1 MFQVHTPPN
10 EQTPLSVPAQPSA
23 VPNDFTS
30 VVMMMAQTLQAVQAQ
45 TQALTQLATVISQQQ
60 QQQQSL
66 QQQPQPQATAPPTPS
81 VAGTQS
87 ETKADSAGKLD
98 LKWLPA
104 MPLPAWRTWKD
115 RITEIHEYGVWLEA
129 FTSWVSVLHSS
140 FGPEIQ
146 EAVTRGPMASP
157 LTHEIMTVEQIQR
170 SQRVLHLLK
179 QAFAGFGRVESIAG
193 LLESVGGMQRA
204 SGYELLRRITEE
216 FSLQSR
222 NEALHY
228 RNQLLS
234 YQVPHGTN
242 LLETVRLVEVA
253 VNKYHRMLGASMPD
267 LRVLEADVYLLYLK
281 NVPEEVKTY
290 VQLHARNE
298 TVRGVKEA
306 IETYY
311 IRTRVIGDTAVSR
324 EGLHNMGNR
333 EGKGKG
339 GIPCGIC
346 GRTGHAAENCWD
358 AKPGKGKGK
367 KGKEGKGKSKNGAG
381 SSLPTPRSGESKA
394 GRECWNC
401 GEQGHLAHECK
412 KPKQE
417 NKGKGKKGKKG
428 KQRSLTQEDK
438 ESEAEPEGEVVMS
451 LRAGEHRISAMAERT
466 GARIAGVCSVKGQV
480 ETWLVDS
487 GATSHVMTRE
497 ALRRYEVVRV
507 HSTFPKLWSA
517 AEEQIPTYGL
527 VDLRVQ
533 FGRSRF
539 VVTDVIVAEVSFC
552 VLSSFALAQHD
563 WVTHLSRRAASLTR
577 APAKGQIRQKVP
589 LKMENRAWWAMAQL
603 KEKVPEHPDLPAL
616 LSEIGRARPEK
627 MEVDGSIRTVATVTV
642 CPKAQG
648 KTDAHDPK
656 LGENAH
662 LANPQHEVVGASE
675 AKKPPK
681 INACESAAVKSILRR
696 SNTCLDTSVPFH
708 YMLRVLRSDLNA
720 ATSLQVEP
728 GSSQHDVSNVG
739 PVLEQTN
746 LSECAFA
753 AVFQPPLISN
763 PTLNNTSLVV
773 EEKLHGLPQ
782 VVEVEPQ
789 SSPKLPEPSTA
800 SDSRGV
806 ERPTGG
812 SAEAEGLP
820 PEDLFEDDVDLEGKA
835 LDAHRARG
843 HFPFMR
849 ECVECR
855 ECKGMIPA
863 RSRRSK
869 AAEEHLGVA
878 ADFVF
883 FGRFVRIAL
892 FLALGTGMI
901 CAFRVEKSEAF
912 NITQT
917 VLAFKELGG
926 TGRSVEFLSDCDDYL
941 IKLVREASKRETFG
955 SKGVNFRPAPV
966 GRPQYK
972 GRIERMVR
980 TFKEGV
986 NVNWVQLEKALEA
999 KISYEAPLMSHMVR
1013 YVSRC
1018 QNIHNKMSDSGMSPL
1033 DRLREKCESPVPVTW
1048 PFGVIGF
1055 AKPCHPQRLPYR
1067 GKRLVSSVYLGPCAS
1082 VGSGC
1087 VCLPLEGDYENPRQ
1101 VDEFSVFRPAVPFAW
1116 SRAGIEPLA
1125 IPRPVRTASD
1135 GPRGDDA
1142 VESKKGLLKRR
1153 RENPEPVSVAEGT
1166 QDVEL
1171 TDIEDLA
1178 TEDKPRNLHEDFD
1191 DPMYSPS
1198 LPPEDNP
1205 SLDLPPLE
1213 LSQTGSAD
1221 SEKPDFMEVDGSLS
1235 VENFALKFGSLL
1247 SEPNDDDTVLKYWWD
1262 EQLHAFLSRQ
1272 DTWQLHDTLGATTAH
1287 DGRSFEIMFGG
1298 KKLEVLVPVCAWDEI
1313 TGLRLDRGQ
1322 LESGLRTEMQALEKL
1337 GVGLSLSEVE
1347 AVKLAKECGISI
1359 LSSRWV
1365 MTQKT
1370 DDICRCR
1377 LVVKD
1382 FKTKGES
1389 ALYEGWYS
1397 PTSSVEALRIA
1408 VAIASQRGC
1417 CLGTLD
1423 ISTAF
1428 MFASLD
1434 EGDTVLV
1441 RLPTNVLHQKQRV
1454 VTSLKKAMNG
1464 LRKAPLLWFK
1474 EVKDCLYAGG
1484 FSDTFE
1490 STVFRRSESNG
1501 DITLVVLYVDD
1512 VLIVASCEGVVLG
1525 IFELFERRYRVKR
1538 TGLLRHDEIGI
1549 IKFLG
1554 RVVYREHRGGKLRLG
1569 LCTNYAESLFAEWPE
1584 KLKMSDGLPSLEKL
1598 YRETELK
1605 EQAELTEDAKSRFR
1619 RTLGQL
1625 AWMSITRSD
1634 LAFPVSFLSR
1644 FQSSPN
1650 PPAESCLRAVLRWM
1664 KSRMTVVQEFPA
1676 GESSPEVLQAGCH
1689 KVLAYVDSSWS
1700 DPSVSGCLV
1709 MWFGCLIRSFS
1720 RKQEVP
1726 ALIKLTR
1733 I

>member
-1 MFQVHTPPN
+1 M
-10 EQTPLSVPAQPSA
+10 
-23 VPNDFTS
+23 
-30 VVMMMAQTLQAVQAQ
+30 
-45 TQALTQLATVISQQQ
+45 
-60 QQQQSL
+60 
-66 QQQPQPQATAPPTPS
+66 
-81 VAGTQS
+81 AGTHS

-367 KGKEGKGKSKNGAG
+367 KGKEGKGKSKKGAG
-381 SSLPTPRSGESKA
+381 SSPQTPRSGESKA

-563 WVTHLSRRAASLTR
+563 WVTHLSKRAASLTR
-577 APAKGQIRQKVP
+577 APVKGQIRQKVP

-648 KTDAHDPK
+648 KTDTHDPK

-696 SNTCLDTSVPFH
+696 SNTCLDSSLPFH
-708 YMLRVLRSDLNA
+708 YMLRVLRSDMSASKCLQDDRG
-720 ATSLQVEP
+720 SL
-728 GSSQHDVSNVG
+728 QHDVHEVG
-739 PVLEQTN
+739 PVLEQTT
-746 LSECAFA
+746 LKECASA
-753 AVFQPPLISN
+753 AVFQPSVTSN
-763 PTLNNTSLVV
+763 PILNNELAEADAFCKQSLFLKTCELEHEEPMAHVENSRSEDMFSTVSFQLEEPFSHTQQFGSIDDNTCSNSMFARVAMLQVDKTSFQPDMSRQTKRTVDRMVELSQTEPLHDIDVV
-773 EEKLHGLPQ
+773 SLAQAEDMSGCKPLTHVLQGLGSRSETNAWLRGLTEASQSESSEAKLRGLPQ
-782 VVEVEPQ
+782 VIDVEPQ
-789 SSPKLPEPSTA
+789 LPPSVVAEPSA
-800 SDSRGV
+800 SSDPQGL
-806 ERPTGG
+806 ERPSGG

-941 IKLVREASKRETFG
+941 IKLVREASKRENFG

-1408 VAIASQRGC
+1408 VAIASQRGY

-1490 STVFRRSESNG
+1490 STVFRRSETTG

-1538 TGLLRHDEIGI
+1538 TGLLRHDEIGT

-1625 AWMSITRSD
+1625 
-1634 LAFPVSFLSR
+1634 
-1644 FQSSPN
+1644 
-1650 PPAESCLRAVLRWM
+1650 
-1664 KSRMTVVQEFPA
+1664 VV
-1676 GESSPEVLQAGCH
+1676 C
-1689 KVLAYVDSSWS
+1689 
-1700 DPSVSGCLV
+1700 
-1709 MWFGCLIRSFS
+1709 
-1720 RKQEVP
+1720 
-1726 ALIKLTR
+1726 ALFCDG
-1733 I
+1733 

>member
-1 MFQVHTPPN
+1 M
-10 EQTPLSVPAQPSA
+10 
-23 VPNDFTS
+23 
-30 VVMMMAQTLQAVQAQ
+30 
-45 TQALTQLATVISQQQ
+45 
-60 QQQQSL
+60 
-66 QQQPQPQATAPPTPS
+66 
-81 VAGTQS
+81 
-87 ETKADSAGKLD
+87 
-98 LKWLPA
+98 
-104 MPLPAWRTWKD
+104 
-115 RITEIHEYGVWLEA
+115 
-129 FTSWVSVLHSS
+129 
-140 FGPEIQ
+140 
-146 EAVTRGPMASP
+146 
-157 LTHEIMTVEQIQR
+157 
-170 SQRVLHLLK
+170 
-179 QAFAGFGRVESIAG
+179 
-193 LLESVGGMQRA
+193 
-204 SGYELLRRITEE
+204 LLRT
-216 FSLQSR
+216 
-222 NEALHY
+222 
-228 RNQLLS
+228 
-234 YQVPHGTN
+234 
-242 LLETVRLVEVA
+242 
-253 VNKYHRMLGASMPD
+253 
-267 LRVLEADVYLLYLK
+267 
-281 NVPEEVKTY
+281 
-290 VQLHARNE
+290 
-298 TVRGVKEA
+298 
-306 IETYY
+306 
-311 IRTRVIGDTAVSR
+311 
-324 EGLHNMGNR
+324 
-333 EGKGKG
+333 
-339 GIPCGIC
+339 
-346 GRTGHAAENCWD
+346 
-358 AKPGKGKGK
+358 
-367 KGKEGKGKSKNGAG
+367 
-381 SSLPTPRSGESKA
+381 
-394 GRECWNC
+394 
-401 GEQGHLAHECK
+401 
-412 KPKQE
+412 
-417 NKGKGKKGKKG
+417 
-428 KQRSLTQEDK
+428 
-438 ESEAEPEGEVVMS
+438 
-451 LRAGEHRISAMAERT
+451 GEHRLSAMAERT

-480 ETWLVDS
+480 ESWLVDS

-533 FGRSRF
+533 FGKSRF

-577 APAKGQIRQKVP
+577 APAKG
-589 LKMENRAWWAMAQL
+589 QL

-681 INACESAAVKSILRR
+681 INACERAAVKSILRR

-728 GSSQHDVSNVG
+728 CSSQHDVSNVG

-746 LSECAFA
+746 LSECASA
-753 AVFQPPLISN
+753 AVFHPPLTSN

-812 SAEAEGLP
+812 SAEGEGLP

-901 CAFRVEKSEAF
+901 CAFRVEKWEAF

-980 TFKEGV
+980 TQGV

-1067 GKRLVSSVYLGPCAS
+1067 GKRLVSSVYSGPCAS

-1087 VCLPLEGDYENPRQ
+1087 LCLPLEGDYENPRQ

-1125 IPRPVRTASD
+1125 IPHPVRAASD
-1135 GPRGDDA
+1135 GPRNDDA

-1153 RENPEPVSVAEGT
+1153 RENPEPVSVAEV
-1166 QDVEL
+1166 DL

-1178 TEDKPRNLHEDFD
+1178 AEEKPRNLHEDFD

-1198 LPPEDNP
+1198 LPPEEDPN
-1205 SLDLPPLE
+1205 LDLPPLE
-1213 LSQTGSAD
+1213 LSETGTAD
-1221 SEKPDFMEVDGSLS
+1221 SEKPDFMEIDGGLTEGLES
-1235 VENFALKFGSLL
+1235 VEHFALKFGSLL
-1247 SEPNDDDTVLKYWWD
+1247 SEPNDDDTVFKYWWD

-1272 DTWQLHDTLGATTAH
+1272 DTWQLHDTIGASAAH
-1287 DGRSFEIMFGG
+1287 GGRSFEIMFGG
-1298 KKLEVLVPVCAWDEI
+1298 KKLEVLVPLCAWDEI

-1322 LESGLRTEMQALEKL
+1322 LESGLQTEMQALEKL
-1337 GVGLSLSEVE
+1337 GVGISLSESE
-1347 AVKLAKECGISI
+1347 AVKLAKEHRIPI

-1370 DDICRCR
+1370 EDICRCR

-1382 FKTKGES
+1382 FKAKGES

-1408 VAIASQRGC
+1408 VAVASQRGY

-1441 RLPTNVLHQKQRV
+1441 RLPTSVLHQKQRV
-1454 VTSLKKAMNG
+1454 VTSLRKAMNG

-1474 EVKDCLYAGG
+1474 EVKGCLYEGG
-1484 FSDTFE
+1484 FTDTFE
-1490 STVFRRSESNG
+1490 STVFRRSEANG

-1512 VLIVASCEGVVLG
+1512 VLIVASSEGIVLG

-1538 TGLLRHDEIGI
+1538 TGLLRRDEIGT

-1569 LCTNYAESLFAEWPE
+1569 LCTNYAESLCAEWPE
-1584 KLKMSDGLPSLEKL
+1584 KLKMSDNLPNLEKL

-1605 EQAELTEDAKSRFR
+1605 GQAELTEDAKSRFR

-1650 PPAESCLRAVLRWM
+1650 PAAESCLRAVLRWM
-1664 KSRMTVVQEFPA
+1664 RSRMTVVQEFPA
-1676 GESSPEVLQAGCH
+1676 GESRPEVLQAGCH
-1689 KVLAYVDSSWS
+1689 KILAFVDSSWL

-1726 ALIKLTR
+1726 ALSSPESELMGLVEALKESMSVAILVESVLYGIPMAGSGQPANEFSSFAIELYTDNR
-1733 I
+1733 SAQSIAQMV